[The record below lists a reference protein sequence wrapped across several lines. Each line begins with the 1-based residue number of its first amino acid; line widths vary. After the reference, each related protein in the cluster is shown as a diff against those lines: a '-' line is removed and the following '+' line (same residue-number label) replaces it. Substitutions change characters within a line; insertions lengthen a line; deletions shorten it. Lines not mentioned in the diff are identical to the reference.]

1 MKTMKDKAYAKINLS
16 LDVFNIREDGYHD
29 LSSIMLPINFYDE
42 LEICKASEDSFDC
55 NRSYIQFNEH
65 NSIVKMIDILKERFN
80 IDDHYAIR
88 LNKLIPTKA
97 GLGGGTSDA
106 AATLR
111 IFERLY
117 DLKLSEDEI
126 IDICVRV
133 GADVPFN
140 YFNVPAVVKGIGD
153 EIEPLRLKKKYYILL
168 VKPRS
173 GVSTKAAYEALDM
186 NKCDHPD
193 IERLKETLIKGED
206 IKGLLGNSLEQS
218 ALLLNEE
225 IKTVKEKLSSF
236 GIGEVLMSGSGST
249 VFCIS
254 EDKSDIAYL
263 YKEMLKEKYYVR
275 FTETLNRNSI

>member
-42 LEICKASEDSFDC
+42 LEISKASEDSFDC

-153 EIEPLRLKKKYYILL
+153 EIEPLRLKYYILL

-225 IKTVKEKLSSF
+225 IKTVKQKLSSF